1 VHAESLPDS
10 PNRLI
15 TSMECIVKIFAAFAI
30 TAVVFVSPSADE
42 RINEWPTTLR
52 TDLRGVAITAVFP
65 ENELDRPWN
74 DALVAKFTELTG
86 ITVRIGRPGND
97 TTAVLADYVRQFESG
112 MAPGDVLAIDIV
124 WPGILERYAADLSP
138 VIGDVS
144 DMLPELVRNNT
155 VNGRLVA
162 APYFVEVSVLFY
174 RRDLLARY
182 GIARPPSTWRE
193 LEEQART
200 IQLGERS
207 KGRSIWG
214 FLWQGAASEA
224 LTCNALEWQVSHG
237 AEHLGVGDVGS
248 AERER
253 FGRALR
259 RARSWIGTLSP
270 ADVTSHLEDDS
281 LRLWMK
287 GDAVF
292 MRNWPYAYAES
303 MKPGSPVKDRIG
315 VSVLPR
321 DDDDAGR
328 HASTLGG
335 FQLMVSRASR
345 HKDAAIELVRFL
357 TSPEVQRVNASTR
370 AYAPTRLR
378 LYDDARVRAAN
389 PSFATLKH
397 VLQTSAVTRPSTVAG
412 ARYDEWSRAYFTAV
426 RAALTGARPA
436 SLAARDIDR
445 AVRGAMTTH

>member
-1 VHAESLPDS
+1 
-10 PNRLI
+10 
-15 TSMECIVKIFAAFAI
+15 MECVVKIFAAFAI
-30 TAVVFVSPSADE
+30 TAFAFVSSSAHE
-42 RINEWPTTLR
+42 RIDEWPTTLR
-52 TDLRGVAITAVFP
+52 TDLRGAAITAVFP
-65 ENELDRPWN
+65 ENEPDRPWN

-86 ITVRIGRPGND
+86 IAVRIVRPGND
-97 TTAVLADYVRQFESG
+97 TTTVLADYVRQFESG
-112 MAPGDVLAIDIV
+112 TAPGDVLAIDIV

-138 VIGDVS
+138 LIADVS

-200 IQLGERS
+200 IQQGERS
-207 KGRSIWG
+207 RGRSIWG

-224 LTCNALEWQVSHG
+224 LTCNALEWQISHG
-237 AEHLGVGDVGS
+237 AEHLGVGDVGT

-259 RARSWIGTLSP
+259 RARTWIGTLSP
-270 ADVTSHLEDDS
+270 ADVTNHLEDDS
-281 LRLWMK
+281 LRLWRE
-287 GDAVF
+287 GGAVF

-303 MKPGSPVKDRIG
+303 MKPGSPVKDRFGI
-315 VSVLPR
+315 SVLPR
-321 DDDDAGR
+321 DGDAGR

-335 FQLMVSRASR
+335 FQLMVSRATR
-345 HKDAAIELVRFL
+345 HKEAAIELVRFL

-378 LYDDARVRAAN
+378 LYDDARVLAAN
-389 PSFATLKH
+389 PSFATLKQ

-426 RAALTGARPA
+426 RAALTGERPA
-436 SLAARDIDR
+436 ALMALDIDR
-445 AVRGAMTTH
+445 AVRGKLTAR